1 MMIALFTDFGS
12 RDPYLGQVKAVL
24 LAQAPAVPI
33 VDLLNDVPD
42 YNPHAGAHL
51 LAALAGHVPGPAVF
65 FAVVDPGVGTPRDGV
80 VMEIDGAWFVGPD
93 NGLLSV
99 LSGRLGGGRIW
110 RIHWRP
116 EGASSTFHGRDI
128 FAPIAAS
135 LARGDFPAEKLE
147 QKARLDVEF
156 DTGDLA
162 RIIYLDHYGNAW
174 TGLRAGAWP
183 AGTRLRVGTSELA
196 RAATFG
202 DVGRGEPFWYVN
214 SVGLVELAV
223 NRGSAEKNLDLK
235 LGDQIALLRPN

>member
-12 RDPYLGQVKAVL
+12 RDPYLGQVKAAL
-24 LAQAPAVPI
+24 HAQAPAVPI

-51 LAALAGHVPGPAVF
+51 LAALAGHVSAPAVF
-65 FAVVDPGVGTPRDGV
+65 FAVVDPGVGAPRDGV

-116 EGASSTFHGRDI
+116 EGASPTFHGRDI

-214 SVGLVELAV
+214 SAGLVELAV